1 MGLRYMDKLI
11 LDRIDLLLDHINLV
25 FHDTDGLTIEEITQS
40 NVLLR
45 ATCFSVSQIGEMMIQ
60 LEKKLAG
67 VYPELPWNRARGMR
81 NIIVHDYGGT
91 DIKMVYSVIH
101 NDLPGLKSAF
111 LKIKDELQK

>member
-1 MGLRYMDKLI
+1 MDKLLKYRI
-11 LDRIDLLLDHINLV
+11 ENLIEHIDLVLN
-25 FHDTDGLTIEEITQS
+25 DTNGVSFEDLIQNSI
-40 NVLLR
+40 LLR
-45 ATCFSVSQIGEMMIQ
+45 ATCFSVSEIGEMMIQ

-101 NDLPGLKSAF
+101 DDLPGLKSAF